1 MTGKVQYTENLQF
14 KIYYGYYF
22 TNRRRNLSM
31 NLSDTGAPVL
41 IRDLS
46 DPDSIYV
53 VMPMKI

>member
-1 MTGKVQYTENLQF
+1 MSISFNSRYIMDITSQIEGE
-14 KIYYGYYF
+14 
-22 TNRRRNLSM
+22 NLSM